1 MEYRKLGGTLPLEA
15 SRIGLGC
22 VTFGREIG
30 EAESLRLMDHAVA
43 NGINLFD
50 TAEAYGEGA
59 SERIV
64 GRWLRDRGCRE
75 RVIVQTKV
83 TGGYSLGHVREA
95 LARSL
100 ERLECE
106 RVDLYLMHSFDAER
120 PLAESLEAMT
130 WAVESGLA
138 RAIGCSN
145 FSAAQLREAIAVS
158 RERNLARIEVL
169 QPVYNLVARDAAREL
184 FPLCAAHRIG
194 ITSYSPLAAGFLTGK
209 YTPDR
214 SALPERSRFAIKP
227 AHADIYF
234 TEENFRV
241 VERLRAVAEATGHSM
256 AALAMG
262 WVLNCEGIDTVLTGA
277 RHTVHIDNA
286 IAALTVRAE
295 LAAALETA
303 A

>member
-1 MEYRKLGGTLPLEA
+1 
-15 SRIGLGC
+15 
-22 VTFGREIG
+22 
-30 EAESLRLMDHAVA
+30 
-43 NGINLFD
+43 
-50 TAEAYGEGA
+50 
-59 SERIV
+59 
-64 GRWLRDRGCRE
+64 
-75 RVIVQTKV
+75 
-83 TGGYSLGHVREA
+83 
-95 LARSL
+95 
-100 ERLECE
+100 
-106 RVDLYLMHSFDAER
+106 MHSFDAER

-145 FSAAQLREAIAVS
+145 SSAAQLREAIAVS